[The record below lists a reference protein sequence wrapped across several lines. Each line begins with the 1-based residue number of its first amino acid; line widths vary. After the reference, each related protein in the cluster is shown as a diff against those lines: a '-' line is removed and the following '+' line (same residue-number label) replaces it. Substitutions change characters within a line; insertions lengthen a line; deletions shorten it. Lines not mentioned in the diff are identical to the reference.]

1 MSKTSTRQGNSHV
14 IAATLVALA
23 ACAFAMPAPVDGS
36 NTIEMQLTPAG
47 DFRSSDGRPESVPAW
62 RIDAEIAA
70 RVIARFSQR
79 RNPPVLD
86 YEHQTLRKE
95 ENGQPAP
102 AAGWIT
108 ALQWRE
114 GSGLW
119 ATVELTER
127 AMSLI
132 RSGEYKFVSPVFAY
146 DANTGEL
153 LAMQMAAITNDPAID
168 GMEPLALRAA
178 ATFGFT
184 NDSHEE
190 PAMNKLLIAVL
201 AALALGNDTTEDQAI
216 AALSATKPKLD
227 ALDQIRKDLGLRE
240 DIGAAEIGTAAVAA
254 CGALRT
260 AAASKEPDPS
270 KFVPVGVVEELKKD
284 IVALTGKQLGR
295 EVDELVNAGLA
306 DGRLLDAQKD
316 WATSLGKSDI
326 AALTKYLETAPT
338 IAALT
343 GTQTRGQPPAGGKDE
358 NGLTGEEIAI
368 CSATGVDPKDFAAAK
383 KA

>member
-1 MSKTSTRQGNSHV
+1 MTKTASLQGKSHV
-14 IAATLVALA
+14 TAATLVALA
-23 ACAFAMPAPVDGS
+23 ACAFALPALADGS

-47 DFRSSDGRPESVPAW
+47 NFRSTDGRPEGVSAW

-70 RVIARFSQR
+70 RVIDRFSKR
-79 RNPPVLD
+79 VNPPVLD

-127 AMSLI
+127 AMSWI
-132 RSGEYKFVSPVFAY
+132 RTGEYKFVSPVFAY
-146 DANTGEL
+146 DAETGEL

-184 NDSHEE
+184 NDSQEE
-190 PAMNKLLIAVL
+190 PAMNKLLLAVL

-227 ALDQIRKDLGLRE
+227 ALDQIRKDLGVGE
-240 DIGAAEIGTAAVAA
+240 ITDAATGTAAVAA
-254 CGALRT
+254 CSAVRT
-260 AAASKEPDPS
+260 AAADKTPDPS
-270 KFVPVGVVEELKKD
+270 KFVPVSVVEQLKTD
-284 IVALTGKQLGR
+284 IAALSAKQVGR

-306 DGRLLDAQKD
+306 DGRLHKSQKD

-326 AALTKYLETAPT
+326 AALTKYLETATP
-338 IAALT
+338 IAALS
-343 GTQTRGQPPAGGKDE
+343 GTQTGGQEPAGGKDE
-358 NGLTGEEIAI
+358 NGLTGAELAV
-368 CSATGVDPKDFAAAK
+368 CTATGVDPKDFAAAK